1 MLDHRPQEMQ
11 EKPLMDRSFDENL
24 PDNDPGLRLRM
35 RGEERRISSQHRQ
48 LGDLFERTLD
58 SVESIG
64 PRRAV
69 GDFLLFQTALEAH
82 MSVEEDIYF
91 PALHGLRN
99 DVKDELV
106 ELVEEHEKI
115 RIVLDNVKYLMSK
128 SVEHDAKLALIEL
141 ANRIEDHE
149 EKEENLL
156 ARITEGPLTSFGH
169 TSLDSES

>member
-1 MLDHRPQEMQ
+1 
-11 EKPLMDRSFDENL
+11 MDKSFNENS
-24 PDNDPGLRLRM
+24 PDNDSGLRLRM

-48 LGDLFERTLD
+48 LGDLFERTMD
-58 SVESIG
+58 SVETIG
-64 PRRAV
+64 SRRAI

-99 DVKDELV
+99 DVRDELV
-106 ELVEEHEKI
+106 ELVEEHNKI
-115 RIVLDNVKYLMSK
+115 RIVLNNVKYLMSR
-128 SVEHDAKLALIEL
+128 SVGHDAELALIEL

-156 ARITEGPLTSFGH
+156 ARITEGPLASFGN

>member
-1 MLDHRPQEMQ
+1 
-11 EKPLMDRSFDENL
+11 MDNSFDDS
-24 PDNDPGLRLRM
+24 PPGNDSGLRLRM

-48 LGDLFERTLD
+48 LGELFERTLD
-58 SVESIG
+58 SVEAIG
-64 PRRAV
+64 PRKAI

-91 PALHGLRN
+91 PALHGLRD
-99 DVKDELV
+99 DVRIDLV
-106 ELVEEHEKI
+106 ALVEEHKDM
-115 RIVLDNVKYLMSK
+115 RIALNNVKYLMTQ

-169 TSLDSES
+169 TSLDDES

>member
-1 MLDHRPQEMQ
+1 MS
-11 EKPLMDRSFDENL
+11 KFFDENS
-24 PDNDPGLRLRM
+24 PGNDSGLRLRM
-35 RGEERRISSQHRQ
+35 RGEERRISSQHKQ

-58 SVESIG
+58 SVEAIG
-64 PRRAV
+64 PRKAL

-106 ELVEEHEKI
+106 ELVEEHREI
-115 RIVLDNVKYLMSK
+115 RIALENVKYLMSR
-128 SVEHDAKLALIEL
+128 SVDHEAKMALIEL
-141 ANRIEDHE
+141 ANRIEQHE
-149 EKEENLL
+149 EQEENLL

-169 TSLDSES
+169 TSLDSDS

>member
-1 MLDHRPQEMQ
+1 
-11 EKPLMDRSFDENL
+11 MDNSFDENS
-24 PDNDPGLRLRM
+24 PGNDSGLRLRM

-48 LGDLFERTLD
+48 LGDLFERALD
-58 SVESIG
+58 SVETLG
-64 PRRAV
+64 PRKAV

-99 DVKDELV
+99 DLKDELV
-106 ELVEEHEKI
+106 ALVEEHKDI
-115 RIVLDNVKYLMSK
+115 RIALNNVKYLMSQ
-128 SVEHDAKLALIEL
+128 SVAHDAEMALIEL

-149 EKEENLL
+149 EKEESLL

-169 TSLDSES
+169 TSLDGES

>member
-1 MLDHRPQEMQ
+1 
-11 EKPLMDRSFDENL
+11 MDRSFDENA
-24 PDNDPGLRLRM
+24 PGNDSGLRLRM

-58 SVESIG
+58 SVEAIG
-64 PRRAV
+64 PRKAV

-99 DVKDELV
+99 DLKDELV
-106 ELVEEHEKI
+106 DLVEEHKEI
-115 RIVLDNVKYLMSK
+115 RIALDNVKFLMTK
-128 SVEHDAKLALIEL
+128 ANDHDAQLALIEL
-141 ANRIEDHE
+141 ANRIDQHE
-149 EKEENLL
+149 EREESLL

-169 TSLDSES
+169 TSLDGGS